1 MSTLLTIIHF
11 SKRCDYSP
19 GVTLTP
25 IHQRPN
31 SLSRVT
37 PDATAFHQVL
47 KLIRDREYCRE
58 GEGKREKERTQ
69 KSFVVGL
76 VAYIHKTR
84 AQIINYIFSCTFL

>member
-19 GVTLTP
+19 GVTP

-69 KSFVVGL
+69 EFCGWSCGIHPQDKSS
-76 VAYIHKTR
+76 
-84 AQIINYIFSCTFL
+84 NN